1 MKMSI
6 GMKIGAGYLLALL
19 TLIIIGGVSYQVVKQ
34 LIENDNMVTH
44 TYKVIDQLNNI
55 IGGLVD
61 AETGERG
68 YTIIGEDKYLEPYNK
83 GLPLVENAYNE
94 VKKLTEDNPKQQKN
108 CNELRPLI
116 DNKINYMKEL
126 ISVRKKQGFEPA
138 KAMINSGKGKEYMDA
153 IRVKIAEMENIENS
167 LLKTRSDESAASAR
181 TVTNFIIGGI
191 ISAIIILSIVGF
203 FITGSIAN
211 PLKKLTGNATQ
222 ISTGDLD
229 IVIPAT
235 NRKDEVG
242 ALNQAFTQMIN
253 YLSNMAT
260 ISQAVAD
267 GDLTAKVSSVSKK
280 DILGN
285 AFVRMV
291 DSLRRQTNELLTGV
305 TLLVSAASEI
315 SATAAQLASSAT
327 ETASSVSQTT
337 TTVEEVKQTSRVAI
351 DKAKEVAESA
361 KRTEQVSQNG
371 EQAVSATIAGI
382 QQIREQMIHIAES
395 IMSLSEQ
402 SKAIGEIIS
411 SVDDLAEQ
419 SNLLAV
425 NAAIEAA
432 KAGDQGKGFAVVA
445 REVKSLAE
453 QSRQATRQVRTI
465 LNDIQKATGAAVMA
479 TEQGNKAVEAGV
491 IQSGK
496 VSESL
501 QLLSSS
507 ISESTQMAMQ
517 IIVSSQQQFAGVDQV
532 TSAMESIK
540 EATRQNVDGARQLE
554 ESAHNLNDLGQRL
567 KELVDQYRV

>member
-6 GMKIGAGYLLALL
+6 GMKIGAGYVLALL
-19 TLIIIGGVSYQVVKQ
+19 MLLIIGSVSYYSVTN
-34 LIENDNMVTH
+34 LIRAEDKVARTH
-44 TYKVIDQLNNI
+44 QI
-55 IGGLVD
+55 IAKLELLFTELVNV
-61 AETGERG
+61 ETGQRG
-68 YTIIGEDKYLEPYNK
+68 YLLTGDDKYLEPYTDS
-83 GLPLVENAYNE
+83 LVRIDDSYQ
-94 VKKLTEDNPKQQKN
+94 KLKELILDKTQHERLKS
-108 CNELRPLI
+108 LRPLI
-116 DNKINYMKEL
+116 DNKLEFTKQTIE
-126 ISVRKKQGFEPA
+126 VRKKSGFIPSIDML
-138 KAMINSGKGKEYMDA
+138 KTGKGKKIMDE
-153 IRVKIAEMENIENS
+153 IRVKTDEMEVTENN
-167 LLKTRSDESAASAR
+167 LLDIRHKESTDTA
-181 TVTNFIIGGI
+181 TGVKLFIVYGIIG
-191 ISAIIILSIVGF
+191 AIIILSIVGF

-211 PLKKLTGNATQ
+211 PLKQLTGNAQQ
-222 ISTGDLD
+222 ISIGDLN
-229 IVIPAT
+229 VTIPST
-235 NRKDEVG
+235 KRKDEVG
-242 ALNQAFTQMIN
+242 ALTQAFMQMIN
-253 YLSNMAT
+253 YMSNMAI

-267 GDLTAKVSSVSKK
+267 GDLTAKVSSISEK

-291 DSLRRQTNELLTGV
+291 DSLRHQINELLTGV

-351 DKAKEVAESA
+351 DKAKEVSESA
-361 KRTEQVSQNG
+361 KRTELVSQNG

-382 QQIREQMIHIAES
+382 QQIREQMVHIAES

-402 SKAIGEIIS
+402 SQAIGEIIS

-496 VSESL
+496 VNESL
-501 QLLSSS
+501 LVLSAS

-517 IIVSSQQQFAGVDQV
+517 IMASSQQQFAGVDQV
-532 TSAMESIK
+532 TSAMENIK
-540 EATRQNVDGARQLE
+540 EATRQNVDGAQQLE
-554 ESAHNLNDLGQRL
+554 ESAHNLNALGQRL
-567 KELVDQYRV
+567 KELVDQYRL

>member
-1 MKMSI
+1 MKLSI
-6 GMKIGAGYLLALL
+6 GMKIGAGYVLALL
-19 TLIIIGGVSYQVVKQ
+19 MLIVIGSVSYQGVKQ
-34 LIENDNMVTH
+34 LIKNDNMVTH
-44 TYKVIDQLNNI
+44 TYKVIDHLNNI
-55 IGGLVD
+55 VGGLVD

-83 GLPLVENAYNE
+83 GLPLVEKAYNE
-94 VKKLTEDNPKQQKN
+94 VKKLTGDNPKQQKN

-116 DNKINYMKEL
+116 DDKLNFMKEL
-126 ISVRKKQGFEPA
+126 ISVRKKQGFESA
-138 KAMINSGKGKEYMDA
+138 KELVNSSKGKEYMDA
-153 IRVKIAEMENIENS
+153 VRVKIAEMKNEES
-167 LLKTRSDESAASAR
+167 GLLKIRSDESATSAR
-181 TVTNFIIGGI
+181 IVTNFIIAGI
-191 ISAIIILSIVGF
+191 ISAIIILSIIGF

-211 PLKKLTGNATQ
+211 PLKKLTENAQQ
-222 ISTGDLD
+222 ISVGDLD
-229 IVIPAT
+229 IKISIT

-242 ALNQAFTQMIN
+242 VLTQAFMQMIN
-253 YLSNMAT
+253 YLGNMAA

-267 GDLTAKVSSVSKK
+267 GDLTVKVLAISEK

-285 AFVRMV
+285 MFVRMV

-305 TLLVSAASEI
+305 SLLVSAASEI
-315 SATAAQLASSAT
+315 SATATQLASSST

-371 EQAVSATIAGI
+371 EQAVSATVAGI
-382 QQIREQMIHIAES
+382 QQIREQMVHIAES

-402 SKAIGEIIS
+402 SQAIGEIIS

-496 VSESL
+496 VNESL
-501 QLLSSS
+501 QVLSAS

-517 IIVSSQQQFAGVDQV
+517 IMASSQQQFAGVDQV
-532 TSAMESIK
+532 TSAMENIK
-540 EATRQNVDGARQLE
+540 EATRQSVDGAQQLE
-554 ESAHNLNDLGQRL
+554 ESAHNLNALGLRL
-567 KELVDQYRV
+567 KELVDQYRL